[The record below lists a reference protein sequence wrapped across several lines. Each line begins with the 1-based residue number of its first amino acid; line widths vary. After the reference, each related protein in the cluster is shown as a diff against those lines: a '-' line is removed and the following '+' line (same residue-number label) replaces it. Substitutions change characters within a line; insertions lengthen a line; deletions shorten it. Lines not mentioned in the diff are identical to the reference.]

1 MFKTFLKSYEI
12 NFAQN
17 VNIWIYYLSK
27 LPLIGRIIP
36 DTLYS
41 STKSK
46 TIASNIIRIFSFLF
60 AFIKKF
66 IYVFLIIILPSLIIS
81 KEKSL
86 DSVNLNFHI
95 FFFLSFIAG
104 PFANNLFTN
113 SLYKDFYMIN
123 LMRFNA
129 KKYYLSNMLFSYLG
143 YFIFFL
149 FPIKLLGCTFGES
162 IIIAFE
168 FISFRAIV
176 QAFYL
181 LTCRKNGA
189 QLSSKLYFI
198 IPIIF
203 IPFLIAYVLPLLGFV
218 FNIKNLLLNVFFI
231 IIILL
236 IAISSIIYL
245 TTYKNYTL
253 LAKKLLLKDDLNK
266 LTSTADEAM
275 FVDVQLKE
283 NKIDSKSLINDNYKN
298 KSGLDYLNAKFIE
311 RHKSILINPIKIRV
325 TAIIIL
331 TIISSIIVILNPD
344 MHSKINKLILASTGF
359 MVFILYFISIGEKAT
374 KAYFFN
380 CDHSLLKFKF
390 YTDPKIILDNFK
402 CRLKTII
409 LLNLIP
415 AICIA
420 LCLSVILIL
429 TKGNIIDFIPVFI
442 SILAISCLFS
452 VHYLFLYYFTQPYTS
467 QLTIKSP
474 IYSALS
480 FIIWIFAYGCLQV
493 KTASLLFT
501 LSIIALTILYTLVAL
516 FLVYK
521 YAPKNFRL
529 K

>member
-1 MFKTFLKSYEI
+1 
-12 NFAQN
+12 
-17 VNIWIYYLSK
+17 
-27 LPLIGRIIP
+27 
-36 DTLYS
+36 
-41 STKSK
+41 
-46 TIASNIIRIFSFLF
+46 
-60 AFIKKF
+60 
-66 IYVFLIIILPSLIIS
+66 
-81 KEKSL
+81 
-86 DSVNLNFHI
+86 
-95 FFFLSFIAG
+95 
-104 PFANNLFTN
+104 
-113 SLYKDFYMIN
+113 
-123 LMRFNA
+123 
-129 KKYYLSNMLFSYLG
+129 
-143 YFIFFL
+143 
-149 FPIKLLGCTFGES
+149 
-162 IIIAFE
+162 
-168 FISFRAIV
+168 
-176 QAFYL
+176 
-181 LTCRKNGA
+181 
-189 QLSSKLYFI
+189 
-198 IPIIF
+198 
-203 IPFLIAYVLPLLGFV
+203 
-218 FNIKNLLLNVFFI
+218 
-231 IIILL
+231 
-236 IAISSIIYL
+236 
-245 TTYKNYTL
+245 
-253 LAKKLLLKDDLNK
+253 
-266 LTSTADEAM
+266 
-275 FVDVQLKE
+275 
-283 NKIDSKSLINDNYKN
+283 
-298 KSGLDYLNAKFIE
+298 
-311 RHKSILINPIKIRV
+311 
-325 TAIIIL
+325 
-331 TIISSIIVILNPD
+331 